1 MTSLPMISPYIN
13 AAGALGMASHGAWTW
28 QEPQGAFVTSPI
40 SRHARQAAANRCAR
54 DVYGL
59 ALLHSGLPNQGIR
72 AVLRQHSKR
81 WAQSTLPI
89 WVHIIPSFKSEAVEM
104 LQMLED
110 CQGVSAV
117 EISLPEKATVANW
130 RDVLSVTTRS
140 RLPIIAVRSLT
151 QSHTEWQNLCVE
163 MAVSAINLTAP
174 RGSSGDL
181 HGRLYGP
188 ALLPLASQAL
198 EASLQCSLPVIV
210 SAGVFTLVDANA
222 LLAQGAAAIGLDTV
236 LW

>member
-13 AAGALGMASHGAWTW
+13 TAGTLGMAPHGAWTW
-28 QEPQGAFVTSPI
+28 QESQGAFVTSPI

-89 WVHIIPSFKSEAVEM
+89 WVHIIPASTGESVEI
-104 LQMLED
+104 LQQLED
-110 CQGVSAV
+110 CEGVSAV
-117 EISLPEKATVANW
+117 EISLPEHATIAEW
-130 RDVLSVTTRS
+130 REILASATGS
-140 RLPIIAVRSLT
+140 RLPIIAAISITAVTSGWLT
-151 QSHTEWQNLCVE
+151 CCAEQG
-163 MAVSAINLTAP
+163 AAGINLTAP
-174 RGSSGDL
+174 RGSWGGV

-198 EASLQCSLPVIV
+198 KANLQCSLPVVV

-222 LLAQGAAAIGLDTV
+222 LLAQGAAAVGLDTV

>member
-13 AAGALGMASHGAWTW
+13 AAGALGMAPHGAWTW

-72 AVLRQHSKR
+72 AVLRQFSKR
-81 WAQSTLPI
+81 WTQSTLPI
-89 WVHIIPSFKSEAVEM
+89 WVHIIPASSGESVEM
-104 LQMLED
+104 LQQLED
-110 CQGVSAV
+110 CEGVSAV
-117 EISLPEKATVANW
+117 EISLPEHALFAEW
-130 RDVLSVTTRS
+130 REVLADSTGS
-140 RLPIIAVRSLT
+140 RLPIIAAISITAVT
-151 QSHTEWQNLCVE
+151 TEWLNCCAEQG
-163 MAVSAINLTAP
+163 AAGINLTAP
-174 RGSSGDL
+174 RGSWGGV

-198 EASLQCSLPVIV
+198 EASLQCHLPVII
-210 SAGVFTLVDANA
+210 SAGVFTLSDANA
-222 LLAQGAAAIGLDTV
+222 LLAQGAAAVGLDTV